1 MKRKKKRQTVN
12 CANEIIVV
20 ALCTFSASI
29 STLPAQA
36 NDFKQVQQQ
45 LIADRGEKPKA
56 GSDVANVAGADD
68 GSGGGEATENKE
80 PTTAGSN
87 ERSALSGGDEREPH
101 TLLYYVI
108 NAIATIIGITLVLAI
123 ISSST
128 VTFCACIWH
137 ILKLKNGG
145 KKPSIG

>member
-1 MKRKKKRQTVN
+1 MRKNRKVSITNRIIFVAAC
-12 CANEIIVV
+12 CA
-20 ALCTFSASI
+20 ASANV
-29 STLPAQA
+29 LVMPAPA
-36 NDFKQVQQQ
+36 NDFKHFSQQ
-45 LIADRGEKPKA
+45 LIADQSEKK
-56 GSDVANVAGADD
+56 SSTSYDEGAPAADAEGDRPAESKEHLDD
-68 GSGGGEATENKE
+68 NGD
-80 PTTAGSN
+80 
-87 ERSALSGGDEREPH
+87 RSAVSTGEEREPH

-108 NAIATIIGITLVLAI
+108 NAIATTIGITMVLAI